1 MTQTLR
7 ISAGA
12 AVASVI
18 ALALLL
24 GGCAAV
30 PERAGAERPGVA
42 ASRASASTVFLPG
55 GTSAALAG
63 VDPRDLP
70 EYVRGDGRLGAVPPG
85 PMLATAQWEQPE
97 QPTIERPRYL
107 TFTTSS
113 TSAVFF
119 LPKVRRYER

>member
-1 MTQTLR
+1 VTQTLK

-12 AVASVI
+12 ALASMVALASV
-18 ALALLL
+18 L
-24 GGCAAV
+24 GGCAGV
-30 PERAGAERPGVA
+30 PERAGGESLRVS

-55 GTSAALAG
+55 GTSAAMAG

-70 EYVRGDGRLGAVPPG
+70 EYVRGDGRMGAVPPG